1 MREVDRVGNK
11 RSRAVQKIAE
21 VAREDYSFYSFPR
34 SCVGMQTVAEPSTDM
49 GSHAGAWEPGEL
61 SEIVRLIACLG
72 GYLGRMHNGPPGA
85 KVMWVG
91 LQRLRDF
98 VIALEVRE
106 ALAGRCA

>member
-1 MREVDRVGNK
+1 
-11 RSRAVQKIAE
+11 
-21 VAREDYSFYSFPR
+21 
-34 SCVGMQTVAEPSTDM
+34 MQTVAEPSTDM

-72 GYLGRMHNGPPGA
+72 GYLGRKHNGPPGA

-98 VIALEVRE
+98 VIALEASE
-106 ALAGRCA
+106 ALVGRCV